1 MLTKQ
6 NKTCIE
12 KYGTEWPMQNLMVQ
26 AKAAVTSLERYG
38 TFHVAQSPAIKARQ
52 IAAQQE
58 AARKRKYLSSTLA
71 RKETVKERYGVDN
84 VAELKEVQDKR
95 RASFESKRDTLVF
108 YQEPRVNEIQAEDL
122 ILYRLDVEYANK
134 WLDKYHPFK
143 STRGTVLALGLC
155 DNDQC
160 YCIMT
165 FRKCRS
171 KEYVAE
177 LSRLWML
184 PTYEVI
190 GGYQRLSQYASELGL
205 YNIVAYV
212 NLSFENVNDYQS
224 IGMKHVRNI
233 QRTKWWLRNDEMIS
247 DASRR
252 QMKLSQNDMVFKGY
266 KYAYDCGV
274 AVYEYVE

>member
-1 MLTKQ
+1 MSYPTDK
-6 NKTCIE
+6 E
-12 KYGTEWPMQNLMVQ
+12 
-26 AKAAVTSLERYG
+26 LEG
-38 TFHVAQSPAIKARQ
+38 
-52 IAAQQE
+52 
-58 AARKRKYLSSTLA
+58 KYLDESSLTTIKHLA
-71 RKETVKERYGVDN
+71 IPTTTEEKNKCY
-84 VAELKEVQDKR
+84 QD
-95 RASFESKRDTLVF
+95 FDITWP
-108 YQEPRVNEIQAEDL
+108 Y
-122 ILYRLDVEYANK
+122 
-134 WLDKYHPFK
+134 
-143 STRGTVLALGLC
+143 
-155 DNDQC
+155 
-160 YCIMT
+160 
-165 FRKCRS
+165 
-171 KEYVAE
+171 
-177 LSRLWML
+177 
-184 PTYEVI
+184 I